1 MFQSYF
7 DFCLYF
13 ATDEIFLKSKF
24 RIFFIYLQIYLA
36 IYTPAGI
43 MMLLH
48 KKL

>member
-7 DFCLYF
+7 DFGLY
-13 ATDEIFLKSKF
+13 ILRLKYFGIKIQNLF
-24 RIFFIYLQIYLA
+24 HLFTNLFIH
-36 IYTPAGI
+36 TPAGI